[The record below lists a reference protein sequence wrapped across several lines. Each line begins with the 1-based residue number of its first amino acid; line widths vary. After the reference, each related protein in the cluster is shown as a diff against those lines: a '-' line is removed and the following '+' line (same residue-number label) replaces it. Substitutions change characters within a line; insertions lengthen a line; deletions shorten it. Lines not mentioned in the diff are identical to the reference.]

1 MELIQADYRVDAKG
15 LACPMPIV
23 KTRKMVKEMQEGRVV
38 EIEATDKGST
48 ADLQAWAKSAG
59 HEYIGTVEDGNIL
72 KHYLRKANVTETE
85 ERRFPNVVSNEQL
98 ATLLDSK
105 QEIVLLDVRE
115 EAEYAFG
122 HIPSAQSM
130 PLNTVEEQM
139 EQLDKKSAV
148 YVVCRT
154 GNRSDF
160 AAKKLADAGFQNVF
174 NVVPGMSEWN
184 GTIEKNSKGGNGQ

>member
-1 MELIQADYRVDAKG
+1 MELIQADYKVDAKG

-72 KHYLRKANVTETE
+72 KHYLRKANVTEAE
-85 ERRFPNVVSNEQL
+85 ERKFPNVVSNEQL
-98 ATLLDSK
+98 ATLLDGK

-130 PLNTVEEQM
+130 PLNTVEEQL
-139 EQLDKKSAV
+139 EQLDKESAV

-160 AAKKLADAGFQNVF
+160 AAKKLADAGFKNIF

-184 GTIEKNSKGGNGQ
+184 GTIEKNSKGGN